1 MSRSLNIKKYCHK
14 LNFVLTQR
22 LKQVTGL
29 FRKGDCIIDEK
40 LQVKFGVFHSFSFWV
55 GPEGHFAIFLLSRF
69 TNFFII
75 LSVSLSVSLFPFF
88 FLLQFL
94 FSTTLL
100 GSFIFTTSK
109 KLSVSPFYKDFRLKL
124 TNGTKH
130 FVSAEGLHSKALKRP
145 AFRNL
150 LGRIIYIDQR
160 QVQNELLDV
169 SLARRRNLNVL

>member
-1 MSRSLNIKKYCHK
+1 MSRRFNIKKYYHK

-29 FRKGDCIIDEK
+29 FRKGDCIIGEK

-55 GPEGHFAIFLLSRF
+55 GPEGHFAIFLLSRC

-88 FLLQFL
+88 FTSLQFL

-100 GSFIFTTSK
+100 SSFIFRTSK
-109 KLSVSPFYKDFRLKL
+109 KLSMSPFYKDFRLKL

-130 FVSAEGLHSKALKRP
+130 FVSAERLHSKALKTP

-150 LGRIIYIDQR
+150 LGRIIYIHQ
-160 QVQNELLDV
+160 L
-169 SLARRRNLNVL
+169 